1 MTKQARFGWMNIGV
15 ALILI
20 AGAVY
25 AFLGGMVSTDQL
37 FFQGIL
43 AVCSVGMLAQG
54 IYRVVKARRG

>member
-15 ALILI
+15 ALIVI

-25 AFLGGMVSTDQL
+25 AFLGGEVSTDQL

-43 AVCSVGMLAQG
+43 AVCGVGLLAQG
-54 IYRVVKARRG
+54 IYRVVKAGRG